1 MSSICHKRL
10 DESFNPVIGGWQ
22 AACKQ
27 LQALHRKAFISS
39 QEYPEAVAFDDADEN
54 NSHVMALSEKR
65 DAVGTGRIEA
75 TGKIAR
81 IAVAAEHRPKFIS
94 RERMEQTREKGRRW
108 VISSK
113 DEMRKAV
120 IDVVSEASRRVS
132 IYTHDL
138 EPGIYDDPDFLE
150 IVKHLVLSQ
159 AYSRIR
165 VLIADPSRAIKNG
178 NNFVHLGRRL
188 NTYIEFRHV
197 REDLRTHAESFCIAD
212 ETALVYRLQ
221 HERWE
226 GIADTYEPA
235 VAKVYGEMFD
245 EIWLDSEVEIE
256 FRQLGI

>member
-1 MSSICHKRL
+1 M
-10 DESFNPVIGGWQ
+10 V
-22 AACKQ
+22 
-27 LQALHRKAFISS
+27 
-39 QEYPEAVAFDDADEN
+39 EAQD
-54 NSHVMALSEKR
+54 NSK
-65 DAVGTGRIEA
+65 
-75 TGKIAR
+75 
-81 IAVAAEHRPKFIS
+81 
-94 RERMEQTREKGRRW
+94 RW
-108 VISSK
+108 VISTR
-113 DEMRKAV
+113 EETREAV
-120 IDVVSEASRRVS
+120 IAIAKEATRKVS
-132 IYTHDL
+132 IFTHDL

-150 IVKHLVLSQ
+150 IIKRLVLSQ
-159 AYSRIR
+159 TYARIR
-165 VLIADPSRAIKNG
+165 VLIADRVRAIKNG

-221 HERWE
+221 HAKWE